1 MTHFNNILTLN
12 RMDLPLFIA
21 ISISIISFLIY
32 WAFYISSNGQG
43 RLVIRARFIG
53 FILFAVLPV
62 GMLILFTNFHVDD
75 IGLILVPES
84 GKFIFISSFLLSVIG
99 IFVTVIN
106 PGSVKHFKKYPQIR
120 DPKWSK
126 QIFIWNLI
134 SWAVY
139 LTGYEILFRGVIL
152 FTTAASVGVL
162 PAIAIST
169 GFYSAFHLQK
179 GFFEAVGAIFLG
191 LLLSFFTIMSGS
203 IWIAVIVHVTMGVSN
218 TLWSFKHH
226 PEMSM
231 KESM

>member
-1 MTHFNNILTLN
+1 MTHLNNILTLTKPG
-12 RMDLPLFIA
+12 LPVFIA
-21 ISISIISFLIY
+21 VSISIISFLLY
-32 WAFYISSNGQG
+32 WACFISSNGQG

-53 FILFAVLPV
+53 FILFAALPV
-62 GMLILFTNFHVDD
+62 GLLYLFTDIQPGD
-75 IGLILVPES
+75 IGLIMVPGS
-84 GKFIFISSFLLSVIG
+84 GKFIFISSFVVSAIG
-99 IFVTVIN
+99 ILVTVIN
-106 PGSVKHFKKYPQIR
+106 PGAEKHFEKYPQIR

-152 FTTAASVGVL
+152 FTVAASVGFL

-191 LLLSFFTIMSGS
+191 LLFSIFTIMSGS
-203 IWIAVIVHVTMGVSN
+203 IWIAVIVHVTMSISN
-218 TLWSFKHH
+218 TLWSFNHH
-226 PEMSM
+226 TQMTM
-231 KESM
+231 K